1 MRFYVEVDFTDAKT
15 LTDQDAIR
23 AITNAL
29 KSLRPNSIKVESD
42 LDRHFND
49 ELRPLYRGKSTPP
62 RPEQ

>member
-29 KSLRPNSIKVESD
+29 KPLLPNWIRVESD
-42 LDRHFND
+42 ADRAFNN
-49 ELRPLYRGKSTPP
+49 ELESLYAGRAHEST
-62 RPEQ
+62 